1 MLGFSSSGVTEM
13 VSLAR
18 VGLSFSTE
26 GGGMWKISCCVEVR
40 FESRAT
46 RRGDRIRT
54 CDLPLPKRALYQ
66 AELRPESLTQLV
78 DSPTRHA
85 EACGSA
91 DGPPKVCRAGG
102 APAGGGRAGGEAAGV
117 RFPGR

>member
-26 GGGMWKISCCVEVR
+26 VVGMWKFSCCVEVR
-40 FESRAT
+40 VEPQTT

-78 DSPTRHA
+78 RFICYGTPKHGEVRMDPRKSTARARSPTRQ
-85 EACGSA
+85 GRPA
-91 DGPPKVCRAGG
+91 DG
-102 APAGGGRAGGEAAGV
+102 
-117 RFPGR
+117 

>member
-26 GGGMWKISCCVEVR
+26 VVGMGKILLFGGSSCR
-40 FESRAT
+40 AWAT

-54 CDLPLPKRALYQ
+54 CDLPLPKRAL
-66 AELRPESLTQLV
+66 
-78 DSPTRHA
+78 
-85 EACGSA
+85 
-91 DGPPKVCRAGG
+91 
-102 APAGGGRAGGEAAGV
+102 
-117 RFPGR
+117 